1 MIPIQLGGNSILPMT
16 YQLGSLPS
24 FASPGAALWLRQ
36 ELVIFPTVCSVEKA
50 QGQSIRKDLFLTQFH
65 DNKVNYNLL
74 RIEDYCASSTPIPFW
89 GAG

>member
-1 MIPIQLGGNSILPMT
+1 MAQARAGYIPNCL
-16 YQLGSLPS
+16 
-24 FASPGAALWLRQ
+24 FR
-36 ELVIFPTVCSVEKA
+36 VEKA